1 MKQHPVILSI
11 LVATA
16 HLFSCPSAQAETKGY
31 AISSNGERTLVFKR
45 ETLKE
50 TPRSTGT
57 VISIHGEQTFQTM
70 DGFGAAITGST
81 CYNLMQMK
89 PADRKAFLV
98 RTFSPKKGLG
108 YSYVRVSIG
117 CSDFSLSE
125 FTCCDEPGIEH
136 FALSA
141 EDTEYVLPILRQI
154 RKINPELKIIGSP
167 WTCPRWMKVRD
178 LQTLK
183 PYNSWTSSQLNLK
196 YYADYADYFVRWV
209 KAYEAAGAPVYAITV
224 QNEPLNRGNSAS
236 LFMGWQEQQ
245 KFVAEALG
253 PAFENARLNTKIY
266 AFDHNYN
273 YDKMPEQQQYPLR
286 IYDLQKAASYLS
298 GAAYHNYG
306 GNRKELKHIQSQR
319 PDKELIF
326 TETSI
331 GMWNDGRNLNKRL
344 VDDMREV
351 ALGTVL
357 EGCRAVL
364 VWNLML
370 DSDRGPYRPGGCS
383 TCYGAVD
390 IDRNDWKTIT
400 PNSHY
405 YIIGHLACV
414 VKPGAVRIQASTPLG
429 EDQLMLSAFRNP
441 NGSTAIVILNQKN
454 SDQLLSIPTKDNKY
468 MQVNVPARGV
478 TSVLIGRSQM
488 DK

>member
-1 MKQHPVILSI
+1 MLLGAACMLSALSTEAKI
-11 LVATA
+11 
-16 HLFSCPSAQAETKGY
+16 KGY
-31 AISSNGERTLVFKR
+31 SITSDGNRTLVFDR
-45 ETLKE
+45 QPLNIVQE
-50 TPRSTGT
+50 STGT
-57 VISIHGEQTFQTM
+57 AITIDPAETFQAM

-81 CYNLMQMK
+81 CYNLMQMT
-89 PADRKAFLV
+89 PADRKAFLL

-108 YSYVRVSIG
+108 FSYVRISIG

-136 FALSA
+136 FALTE
-141 EDTEYVLPILRQI
+141 EDTNYVLPILRQI
-154 RKINPELKIIGSP
+154 RKINPQLKIVGSP
-167 WTCPRWMKVRD
+167 WTCPRWMKVKD
-178 LQTLK
+178 LQSLE
-183 PYNSWTSSQLNLK
+183 PFNSWTSGQLNPK
-196 YYADYADYFVRWV
+196 YYADYAEYFVRWV
-209 KAYEAAGAPVYAITV
+209 KAYTAAGAPIHSITV

-245 KFVAEALG
+245 TFVAEHLG
-253 PAFENARLNTKIY
+253 PAFEKAGLTTKIY

-273 YDKMPEQQQYPLR
+273 YDDMPEQQQYPLR
-286 IYDLQKAASYLS
+286 IYDLEKAAQYLS

-306 GNRKELKHIQSQR
+306 GNRRELKKVGSKR

-331 GMWNDGRNLNKRL
+331 GMWNDGRNLRKRL

-351 ALGTVL
+351 ALGSVL
-357 EGCRAVL
+357 GGCKAVL

-370 DSDRGPYRPGGCS
+370 DSERGPYRPGGCA

-405 YIIGHLACV
+405 YIIGHLSSV
-414 VKPGAVRIQASTPLG
+414 VKPGAVRIKANCSLP
-429 EDQLMLSAFRNP
+429 EDKLMLAAFRNP
-441 NGSTAIVILNQKN
+441 DGSTAIAILNQQDT
-454 SDQLLSIPTKDNKY
+454 DQTVSIPSGNGTFAEVK
-468 MQVNVPARGV
+468 VPGRGV
-478 TSVLIGRSQM
+478 SSILM
-488 DK
+488 K